1 MVTDAMTG
9 KKVAPKLSRASVLSL
24 LITAPVAALSAPEVV
39 TDEEN
44 GWNDPIETVDVS
56 LVESEMLVFLSGGP
70 RTPAPK
76 DAEEA
81 RQRRVAMA
89 QMNARLREWLR

>member
-1 MVTDAMTG
+1 MSKVGNPSLLEGEYIEEPKTG
-9 KKVAPKLSRASVLSL
+9 KKKLMAAVALGSRKSEAKAAASREHGRKSS
-24 LITAPVAALSAPEVV
+24 PGP
-39 TDEEN
+39 
-44 GWNDPIETVDVS
+44 G
-56 LVESEMLVFLSGGP
+56 EMLVFLSGGP